1 MEINGI
7 KYERIPQKPKETSRK
22 SVLMAPMAMF
32 EYTNP
37 YASS

>member
-32 EYTNP
+32 EYTN
-37 YASS
+37 